1 VSKNKKTKT
10 KLTPEQ
16 QEFISFLKSKR
27 LYSAYL
33 RSFKPDGFLFEA
45 TCLKEVFEGHP
56 KVSDWIDEIDWR
68 ESDIDFSIWS
78 KVSDEWRRIQ
88 HEKAKP

>member
-1 VSKNKKTKT
+1 VLKNKKS

-16 QEFISFLKSKR
+16 QEFVTFLKSKR

-33 RSFKPDGFLFEA
+33 RSFKPDGVFFEA
-45 TCLKEVFEGHP
+45 TCLKEVFESYRD
-56 KVSDWIDEIDWR
+56 VSSWVDQIDWG
-68 ESDIDFSIWS
+68 ESDIDFSIWN
-78 KVSDEWRRIQ
+78 KVCNEWRRIQ